1 MKERNNSTLFG
12 LWDFPKGG
20 KSAHLMCAS
29 LNASCLWGFALHALG
44 VETNRTKVDLT
55 H

>member
-29 LNASCLWGFALHALG
+29 LNASCLWGYALHALG